1 MLPFSVPIRS
11 HLEAVSSFFCPFYV
25 CCFFHTL
32 LFFCITGT
40 RVVRGNPLMSPV
52 APGVRLPGASTPC
65 LGPGPLAGSC
75 CPPLLISLASLPS
88 SVPTPCWLKAPACQ
102 VHLPFSVQETE
113 ELSGLLTVQVLL
125 LARLQQGCD
134 VSCGQERVRLLP
146 VVLPLRVCGCLGE
159 QSPWR
164 AVLLALSAAPSSHT
178 AAPGGALLCHPGD
191 AQTGRTQ
198 CVTWRLSAEV
208 GPRGRLPFSRPAVV
222 PLLTLPMV
230 KRWQGASS
238 WSWLPCAGVPV
249 RWHL

>member
-1 MLPFSVPIRS
+1 
-11 HLEAVSSFFCPFYV
+11 
-25 CCFFHTL
+25 
-32 LFFCITGT
+32 
-40 RVVRGNPLMSPV
+40 MSPV

-75 CPPLLISLASLPS
+75 CPPLLISLASPPS

-113 ELSGLLTVQVLL
+113 ELSGLLAVQVLL

-146 VVLPLRVCGCLGE
+146 MVLPLRVCGRLGE

-238 WSWLPCAGVPV
+238 WSWLPCTGVPV
-249 RWHL
+249 RWRL